1 MANSTSSAILDEQTI
16 KILIVDDHPLVR
28 QGLELLINQRPG
40 WAVCGHAGSTAEAL
54 QQLVADK
61 PDLVLVDVSL
71 QDGSGLELIKEVK
84 ARSPEIRMLVLSNHD
99 ESVYAERALRAGAS
113 GYVNKL
119 EAGDKLL
126 HCIEEVLKGKIA
138 LSRQMT
144 ERMVA
149 RAVGGHGQGEIAQ
162 PIESLSDRELEVFEL
177 IGRGLT
183 TRQIAS
189 KLFLSP
195 KTVETY
201 RESIKTKLDLSNSTQ
216 LVRTAVRWVLEG
228 A

>member
-1 MANSTSSAILDEQTI
+1 MANSTNSATLEEQTT

-28 QGLELLINQRPG
+28 QGLDLLIAQRDG
-40 WAVCGHAGSTAEAL
+40 WSVCGHAGSTAEAL
-54 QQLVADK
+54 QQLVAER

-71 QDGSGLELIKEVK
+71 QDGSGLELIKEIK
-84 ARSPEIRMLVLSNHD
+84 ARGPEIKMLVLSNHD

-119 EAGDKLL
+119 EAGEKLVQA
-126 HCIEEVLKGKIA
+126 IEDVLKGKIA
-138 LSRQMT
+138 LSRHMT

-149 RAVGGHGQGEIAQ
+149 RAVGGSGQERLHQ
-162 PIESLSDRELEVFEL
+162 PVEALSDRELEVFEL
-177 IGRGLT
+177 IGGGLT

-201 RESIKTKLDLSNSTQ
+201 RESIKTKLGLSNSTQ
-216 LVRTAVRWVLEG
+216 LVRHAVRWVLEG

>member
-1 MANSTSSAILDEQTI
+1 MANSTNSATLEEQTV

-28 QGLELLINQRPG
+28 QGLDMLISQHSG
-40 WAVCGHAGSTAEAL
+40 WSVSGHAGSTAEAL

-71 QDGSGLELIKEVK
+71 QDGSGLELIKEVR
-84 ARSPEIRMLVLSNHD
+84 ARDPEIRMLVLSNHD

-119 EAGDKLL
+119 EAGEKLL
-126 HCIEEVLKGKIA
+126 QAIEEVLKGKIA
-138 LSRQMT
+138 LSRRMT

-149 RAVGGHGQGEIAQ
+149 RAVGGTGEIRTAQ
-162 PIESLSDRELEVFEL
+162 PVEALSDRELEVFEL

-201 RESIKTKLDLSNSTQ
+201 RESIKTKLDLANSTQ

>member
-1 MANSTSSAILDEQTI
+1 MANSMNSATLDEQTI

-28 QGLELLINQRPG
+28 QGLELLINQRSG
-40 WAVCGHAGSTAEAL
+40 WSVSGHAGSTAEAL

-71 QDGSGLELIKEVK
+71 QDGSGLELLKEVK
-84 ARSPEIRMLVLSNHD
+84 ARDPEIRMLVLSNHD

-113 GYVNKL
+113 GYINKL

-126 HCIEEVLKGKIA
+126 EAIEEVLKGKIA
-138 LSRQMT
+138 LSRKMT

-149 RAVGGHGQGEIAQ
+149 RAVGGGSDVRTAQ
-162 PIESLSDRELEVFEL
+162 PIEALSDRELEVFEL

-201 RESIKTKLDLSNSTQ
+201 RESIKTKLELANSTQ

>member
-1 MANSTSSAILDEQTI
+1 MNSATLDEQTI

-28 QGLELLINQRPG
+28 QGLELLINQRSG
-40 WAVCGHAGSTAEAL
+40 WSVSGHAGSTAEAL

-71 QDGSGLELIKEVK
+71 QDGSGLELLKEVK
-84 ARSPEIRMLVLSNHD
+84 ARDPDIRMLVLSNHD

-126 HCIEEVLKGKIA
+126 EAIEEVLKGKIA
-138 LSRQMT
+138 LSRKMT

-149 RAVGGHGQGEIAQ
+149 RAVGGAGQGGIAQ
-162 PIESLSDRELEVFEL
+162 PIEALSDRELEVFEL
-177 IGRGLT
+177 IGRGFT

-201 RESIKTKLDLSNSTQ
+201 RESIKTKLELANSTQ